1 MDNEIITF
9 NKEGF
14 GEIRGLA
21 INGEP
26 WFVGKDIA
34 ERLGYTN
41 SKDALSKHIDLE
53 DKRLIQRSQNT
64 TLDIPNRGLTIIN
77 ESGLYSLILSSKLP
91 RAKEFKHWVTSEVL
105 PSIRK
110 TGTYHQPKGKELL
123 ALALVEANTMLTTL
137 EKENQNL
144 KMDIAHKTEEI
155 VDLKPK
161 AIFADRVTACKG
173 DISIWDLAD
182 LVTRNGKAIGRN
194 AMFDWL
200 RDNGYFFKNG
210 RKAKQKYVKD
220 GLFVLDIRPTTNGAK
235 FISSTRVTGKG
246 VKQILEKFFPG
257 RNDLVYE
264 LQNY

>member
-14 GEIRGLA
+14 GNIRGLA

-26 WFVGKDIA
+26 WFVGKDVA
-34 ERLGYTN
+34 TALGYGEGKSIN
-41 SKDALSKHIDLE
+41 NAVSRHVGNE
-53 DKRLIQRSQNT
+53 DKGVTEMMTPGGKQKIV
-64 TLDIPNRGLTIIN
+64 IIN

-220 GLFVLDIRPTTNGAK
+220 GLFVLDIRPTTNGAR

>member
-9 NKEGF
+9 NNEGF

-34 ERLGYTN
+34 QNLGYSN
-41 SKDALSKHIDLE
+41 HRKALLDHVDSE
-53 DKRLIQRSQNT
+53 DKRDGVTIRDSIGRDQNP
-64 TLDIPNRGLTIIN
+64 IIIN

-91 RAKEFKHWVTSEVL
+91 RAKESKHWVTSEVL
-105 PSIRK
+105 PTIRK

-182 LVTRNGKAIGRN
+182 LVTKNGKAIGRN
-194 AMFDWL
+194 GMFNWL

-210 RKAKQKYVKD
+210 RKAKQKYVKE

-264 LQNY
+264 LKN

>member
-1 MDNEIITF
+1 MDNDIITF

-34 ERLGYTN
+34 EKLGY
-41 SKDALSKHIDLE
+41 SKPRNAIGNHVSDE
-53 DKRLIQRSQNT
+53 DK
-64 TLDIPNRGLTIIN
+64 TLAPIRGGCSTGTQDTVIIN

-91 RAKEFKHWVTSEVL
+91 KAKEFKHWVTSEVL
-105 PSIRK
+105 PAIRK
-110 TGTYHQPKGKELL
+110 TGSYHQPKGKELL
-123 ALALVEANTMLTTL
+123 ALALVEANTMLTNL
-137 EKENQNL
+137 EKENQDL
-144 KMDIAHKTEEI
+144 RLDIAHKTEKI
-155 VDLKPK
+155 VDLKPR

-173 DISIWDLAD
+173 TLSVWDLAD
-182 LVTRNGKAIGRN
+182 LVTQNGRAIGRN

-210 RKAKQKYVKD
+210 RKAKQKFVKD

-246 VKQILEKFFPG
+246 VKRILERFYPG
-257 RNDLVYE
+257 RTDLEYE
-264 LQNY
+264 LRR

>member
-9 NKEGF
+9 NNEGF
-14 GEIRGLA
+14 GNIRGLR
-21 INGEP
+21 IDNEP

-34 ERLGYTN
+34 LLLGY
-41 SKDALSKHIDLE
+41 KDTVNALKSRVDSE
-53 DKRLIQRSQNT
+53 DKIGGWQIT
-64 TLDIPNRGLTIIN
+64 TPSGVQPMTIIN

-105 PSIRK
+105 PTIRK

-182 LVTRNGKAIGRN
+182 LVTKNGKAIGRN
-194 AMFDWL
+194 GMFNWL

-264 LQNY
+264 LKN

>member
-9 NKEGF
+9 NNEGF

-34 ERLGYTN
+34 ERLGYSN
-41 SKDALSKHIDLE
+41 PRDAMYKHVDSE
-53 DKRLIQRSQNT
+53 DKNT
-64 TLDIPNRGLTIIN
+64 VAFRDGIKGNPNMTIIN

-105 PSIRK
+105 PTIRK

-182 LVTRNGKAIGRN
+182 LVTKNGKAIGRN
-194 AMFDWL
+194 GMFNWL

-210 RKAKQKYVKD
+210 RKAKQKYVKE

-264 LQNY
+264 LKN